1 MNVLYISNLFPD
13 RQDFN
18 RGLFNARLVRHL
30 VQFCNIRVISPRP
43 GFLFWKTFT
52 PCNEDM
58 STNPV
63 YPVVPYVPIWG
74 SRWNHILMAITLK
87 RAFKNIYSEF
97 KFDIALGSWIFPD
110 CCAVARLAQEFK
122 IPFVSTALGTDVHQY
137 INNPTRRNIMLKE
150 LTHCSAIITVSN
162 SLAQILRTAGFPEN
176 KIHTIYYGV
185 EQNIFK
191 PGDKSDARKK
201 LNLPQT
207 APIILFVGNFLPIKD
222 PLLTIESFNTF
233 IKKYKLSNS
242 LLILIGSGALN
253 KKLKQKS
260 SALGIANN
268 IIFAGKKSPQDIAI
282 YMQSADALCLTS
294 INEGVPNVVLEALST
309 GLPVVATR
317 VGGIPEIISDD
328 NLGKLV
334 SGRSPELIADS
345 IYQII
350 NNPLDKNRMINHSR
364 RYDWNN
370 TAQEYINL
378 LEKSVAGFRSGK

>member
-13 RQDFN
+13 RTEFN

-30 VQFCNIRVISPRP
+30 VQYCNIKVLSPRP

-52 PCNEDM
+52 PCNEDIPAK
-58 STNPV
+58 PV
-63 YPVVPYVPIWG
+63 YQVVPYVPICG
-74 SRWNHILMAITLK
+74 SRWNHILMAIALK

-97 KFDIALGSWIFPD
+97 KFDIVLGSWIFPD
-110 CCAVARLAQEFK
+110 CCAVARLSREFN
-122 IPFVSTALGTDVHQY
+122 IPFISTALGTDVHQY
-137 INNPTRRNIMLKE
+137 IKNPTRRSIIIKE

-162 SLAQILRTAGFPEN
+162 SLARILQTAGFPEN

-207 APIILFVGNFLPIKD
+207 APIILFVGNFLPIKGL
-222 PLLTIESFNTF
+222 LLTIESFNTLV
-233 IKKYKLSNS
+233 KKYRLNNP
-242 LLILIGSGALN
+242 LLILIGSGPLY
-253 KKLKQKS
+253 KKLKQKALS
-260 SALGIANN
+260 LGIANN
-268 IIFAGKKSPQDIAI
+268 IIFAGTKTPQDIAT

-309 GLPVVATR
+309 GLPVVTTR
-317 VGGIPEIISDD
+317 VGGIPEIITDD
-328 NLGKLV
+328 NLGKMITE
-334 SGRSPELIADS
+334 RSPELIADS
-345 IYQII
+345 IYQVI
-350 NNPLDKNRMINHSR
+350 NNPPDKNHLINHSR
-364 RYDWNN
+364 RYDWNK

-378 LEKSVAGFRSGK
+378 LGKSVADFRSAK